1 MLSQGNYEARAYA
14 GLVTD
19 PAMHPAHE
27 RAMLDPRRM
36 DSTSQLVRDLGL
48 DDRDVEEIVELFQSL
63 RSWHQAADAHS
74 EAGRRY
80 MRLGENDMRAIRF
93 IMSVTRDGT
102 VVTST
107 MLAAHLGITGPSVTK
122 LLDRLERGGH
132 IHRTQHPRDR
142 RALSL
147 IVTEHTRAAA
157 TATVGRDHARR
168 FAVAAAM
175 TGEDRRAATRFLRA
189 LAALP
194 VIDHAAQSQT
204 P

>member
-1 MLSQGNYEARAYA
+1 MTESA
-14 GLVTD
+14 V
-19 PAMHPAHE
+19 HSAHE
-27 RAMLDPRRM
+27 RSMLDPRRL
-36 DSTSQLVRDLGL
+36 DATSQLVRDLGL
-48 DDRDVEEIVELFQSL
+48 DDDDVEEVVDLFQSL
-63 RSWHQAADAHS
+63 RSWHQAAEAHS

-80 MRLGENDMRAIRF
+80 MQLGENDMRAIRYV
-93 IMSVTRDGT
+93 MAVTRDGS

-132 IHRTQHPRDR
+132 IRRTQHPTDR

-175 TGEDRRAATRFLRA
+175 TSEDRRAATRFLRA

-194 VIDHAAQSQT
+194 VIDHAAEAQT

>member
-1 MLSQGNYEARAYA
+1 MTQSAR
-14 GLVTD
+14 
-19 PAMHPAHE
+19 HPAHE

-36 DSTSQLVRDLGL
+36 DATSQLVSELGL
-48 DDRDVEEIVELFQSL
+48 DDREVEEIVSLFQSL
-63 RSWHQAADAHS
+63 RSWHATAEAHS

-80 MRLGENDMRAIRF
+80 MQLGENDMRAIRF
-93 IMSVTRDGT
+93 IMSVTRDGS

-107 MLAAHLGITGPSVTK
+107 MLAQHLGITGPSVTK
-122 LLDRLERGGH
+122 LLDRLERAGH
-132 IHRTQHPRDR
+132 VRRTEHPTDR

-147 IVTEHTRAAA
+147 IVTEHTRSAA

-175 TGEDRRAATRFLRA
+175 TSEDRRAATRFLHA

-194 VIDHAAQSQT
+194 VIDHAAGA
-204 P
+204 PAH